1 MKIALRK
8 SFTDK
13 TSTVY
18 ITPDESNVNAAL
30 PMLWREVGKID
41 TPFFV
46 KVNGKIV
53 LRAHWNDPIP
63 SEAFVEVYSAPG
75 VTTLAVVS
83 IVLTVVSLAVT
94 ALLIATLP
102 ETPNANTTTSG
113 DADNVFS
120 FSGQSNLTK
129 LNQCVETSFGTN
141 KWFPPYL
148 TLPRIYFVNNKAYI
162 DILFSLGTG
171 TLQVDEVR
179 CGDTLISDIANS
191 SYTHFDKGTVL
202 TGYDCVYIGDKTNVE
217 LSPPDSENF
226 EIIRTIVTPVNALSK
241 VIQLNF
247 ECPSGLTGT
256 VGVEWRYRKISNS
269 GDGISA
275 WSPWRL
281 RSFTASSST
290 AQRFTLTYDNLESAR
305 YEIAV
310 QRSTNTP
317 TTSIRLLSA
326 YGLGNSGQQTSVQS
340 LRVSLEGSNSIDQSS
355 ASDISVITTR
365 HLRTSFASSTLS
377 PSRNSVWAIVNLLIE
392 AGIPIADLDSAYW
405 TELAASVNNDF
416 DFVYVNKTTVWQAL
430 QDICGTFR
438 GQMFVIGSDF
448 RVAIDAPDAIPSAFF
463 GPDNAIDLTWN
474 VLFQQED
481 ANDCVVVT
489 YVDPKTGLQT
499 EVQFTPPGSLGVN
512 PQNVTVPGV
521 TDRTSA
527 WRIAA
532 YKWMCQNL
540 LRDTVS
546 FTVGLDGLI
555 PMYGDVVTVAWP
567 FPAWA
572 VAGLVN
578 YQDTNGELVLTED
591 LPTPEGASWLSLR
604 TLTGEMYG
612 PIGCT
617 IGSAPN
623 RVILDTPLPVGMFDF
638 EDFTR
643 ESVMF
648 TFGTSTTMEKPF
660 RITSLAYDG
669 NTVKVDAVAYD
680 TAVFTYDTVTA
691 PDNDKTPVASPGVS
705 WAITKTVSSGYYR
718 IVWPSVEGATSY
730 AVKYVYLDTTDPN
743 WLLYAGAPAMYPNWS
758 TANDANCFGTSA
770 YIPTPSAPKPLMV
783 RITASTGAVAYWRGM
798 TDGTPLVISMPP
810 SSVANVVQSATGSF
824 NYTADKENTELI
836 AKVDPAIG
844 SSCDLRYT
852 MLVGSEPM
860 SLTVPVNDLGYATIT
875 SEDIRRL
882 GMNVLGTERKLQ
894 VLQNGSVKL
903 EGVLNV
909 TAQTVA
915 EGLDHYISVA
925 SDIKIIPLDL
935 PTSLFSSK
943 YMYRR
948 ITVQLNSVLKNRNLI
963 TFKIARTFEGY
974 DRVTIYNMGTSD
986 TASVDLPAFATY
998 RMTDINRVTRIVT
1011 LSGTSW
1017 PNYGTGFRAVVLD
1030 WSASVQIRPTVDYFE
1045 GGTFYIR
1052 YDNGQ
1057 AYLCVMDTIG
1067 RITTL
1072 QNSDWDN
1079 ITENGSVS
1087 AVYIMNLEAP
1097 TPITSSFAK
1106 VSATVTNDFGQ
1117 VSVPTAELTIT

>member
-8 SFTDK
+8 SFTDNA
-13 TSTVY
+13 STVY
-18 ITPDESNVNAAL
+18 IVPDERNVTSAL
-30 PMLWREVGKID
+30 PTLWREVGKID
-41 TPFFV
+41 SPFFV

-53 LRAHWNDPIP
+53 LRADWGNPIP
-63 SEAFVEVYSAPG
+63 PESFVEVYSAPG
-75 VTTLAVVS
+75 VTALAVVS

-94 ALLIATLP
+94 AFLIATLP
-102 ETPNANTTTSG
+102 ETPTANTTTSG

-171 TLQVDEVR
+171 KLQVDDVR
-179 CGDTLISDIANS
+179 CGDTLIGDIANS
-191 SYTHFDKGTVL
+191 SYTYFDKGTVL

-217 LSPPDSENF
+217 LSQPDSENF

-247 ECPSGLTGT
+247 ECPSGLSGT

-275 WSPWRL
+275 WSPWRS

-290 AQRFTLTYDNLESAR
+290 AQRFTLTYDTLESAR
-305 YEIAV
+305 YEVAV

-405 TELAASVNNDF
+405 TELAASVNNNF

-448 RVAIDAPDAIPSAFF
+448 RVAIDTPDAIPSAFF
-463 GPDNAIDLTWN
+463 GPDNATDLTWN

-521 TDRTSA
+521 TDRTAA

-555 PMYGDVVTVAWP
+555 PMYGDVVAVAWP

-578 YQDTNGELVLTED
+578 YQDTNGELVLTEA

-612 PIGCT
+612 PIGCS

-623 RVILDTPLPVGMFDF
+623 RVVLDTPLPAGMFDF

-680 TAVFTYDTVTA
+680 TAVFTYDTITA
-691 PDNDKTPVASPGVS
+691 PDNDKTPVSAPGLS
-705 WAITKTVSSGYYR
+705 WTIAKSVSSGYYR
-718 IVWPSVEGATSY
+718 VTWPSVEGATSY
-730 AVKYVYLDTTDPN
+730 SVKYVYLDTTDPN
-743 WLLYAGAPAMYPNWS
+743 WLLFAGAPNLYPNWA
-758 TANDANCFGTSA
+758 TASDANCFGTNA
-770 YIPTPSAPKPLMV
+770 YVPTTTGVVPLMV
-783 RITASTGAVAYWRGM
+783 RIIANTGAVSYWRGM
-798 TDGTPLVISMPP
+798 TDGTPLVASMPP
-810 SSVANVVQSATGSF
+810 SYVANVVQGSSGSF
-824 NYTADKENTELI
+824 NYTADKENVEMI
-836 AKVDPAIG
+836 VKVDPAIG
-844 SSCDLRYT
+844 GDCEVKYT
-852 MLVGSEPM
+852 ASVGNKPK
-860 SLTVPVNDLGYATIT
+860 SLTIPVNDLGYAVIT
-875 SEDIRRL
+875 SELIRKYNTAFP
-882 GMNVLGTERKLQ
+882 GNRKIE
-894 VLQNGSVKL
+894 VLQNGVVKIS
-903 EGVLNV
+903 GTLNV

-915 EGLDHYISVA
+915 AGLDHYVSVA
-925 SDIKIIPLDL
+925 SDMKIIPLDL

-974 DRVTIYNMGTSD
+974 NRVVIYNAGTSD
-986 TASVDLPAFATY
+986 SSSVDLPAFATY
-998 RMTDINRVTRIVT
+998 RMTNMNQVTGIVT

-1030 WSASVQIRPTVDYFE
+1030 WSASVQIKPTHGEFVDA
-1045 GGTFYIR
+1045 TFYIL

-1057 AYLCVMDTIG
+1057 AHLCVMDYMG
-1067 RITTL
+1067 AITNL
-1072 QNSDWDN
+1072 QNSDWEH
-1079 ITENGSVS
+1079 ITENGGVS

-1097 TPITSSFAK
+1097 TPIASSFAK

-1117 VSVPTAELTIT
+1117 VSVPTVELTIT